1 MRVIVAAVV
10 LAWAV
15 SANALTVNTNQLK
28 KKEFGMAGIELL
40 KMLAEKVQGVMGLDK
55 TPMESFLE
63 DRLDIDADTLDDF
76 IAQTAEIESE
86 GGKIS
91 GESSAKGTFQ
101 FLTKGEGNAFQTALN
116 RTAASY
122 EAMGRDVPGWVVKA
136 QQHNDPLKLTYDQEK
151 EVFLANLYQQK
162 GTDELFKGISEGD
175 PLAKYQLY
183 AKYHHTAPDEKT
195 VQRAMSIYNL

>member
-63 DRLDIDADTLDDF
+63 DRLDINANTLDDF

-101 FLTKGEGNAFQTALN
+101 FLTKGEDNAFQTALN

-183 AKYHHTAPDEKT
+183 AKYHHTAPNEKT